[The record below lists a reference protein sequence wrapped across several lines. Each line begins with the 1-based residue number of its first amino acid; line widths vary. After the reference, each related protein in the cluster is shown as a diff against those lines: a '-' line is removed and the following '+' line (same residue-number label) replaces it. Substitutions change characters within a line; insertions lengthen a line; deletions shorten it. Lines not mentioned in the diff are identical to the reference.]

1 MVCLGGLGAGELV
14 WMGAFGGEFTC
25 GGSGAALG
33 TVDAL
38 PTVGADEVGVVG
50 GVEVGVVGVVE
61 GAVLSTGAGELT
73 WTGSLGASF

>member
-1 MVCLGGLGAGELV
+1 MCLGGLGAGELV

-33 TVDAL
+33 TMDAL
-38 PTVGADEVGVVG
+38 LTVGAD
-50 GVEVGVVGVVE
+50 EVGVVGVVE